1 MADTDP
7 GEKNNLLPAKQAEL
21 LSSSHKSI
29 PFWGGKT
36 PRFICQAFL
45 FGRLRAQFSDDETV
59 ELTAL
64 IGFQNLS
71 SKFNS
76 ALGVPAQGF
85 CLPPGSSKKE

>member
-1 MADTDP
+1 MAYAEAVTLHSGAIDAGLMDNLKKYF
-7 GEKNNLLPAKQAEL
+7 GEDV
-21 LSSSHKSI
+21 I
-29 PFWGGKT
+29 
-36 PRFICQAFL
+36 
-45 FGRLRAQFSDDETV
+45 V

-85 CLPPGSSKKE
+85 CQMPAKH